1 MILPNY
7 ELIENMEKEGNI
19 TVSLEE
25 FGLSRYESRAYVAL
39 ITKGTISASEL
50 SYYAEIPRTK
60 VYPVLLKLENK
71 RLAIISKSKPIMCT
85 AIAPEDAFD
94 EIIHEQIDKVNGMN
108 ALVTNLKKVSEDT
121 KKAQGSEEKRY
132 FHLNANNVLNQLR
145 KMIEGSKKSIQIMA
159 DPLGLNLLAECKEQ
173 MLGVLRRDL
182 DVRIILN
189 TSQLGSESFHMI
201 PNGAKIRISEIN
213 QSCFIFDKTELLI
226 IDNEN
231 GKGALFSSTEVL
243 GNNQTS
249 MFKQIWKN
257 ALKTESIADMTKTDA
272 EEVIHIIQ
280 LIKQDGLSHILSS
293 LFNSKNHDIDLIKML
308 EKNGVYIKSKNLD
321 DIIEM
326 MNSALQ
332 ITCSGNVNFD
342 SNSKNITVESKINS
356 GHSLPWVSLIEGYLH
371 KQGYK
376 TKMILQNHSQKGE
389 KVLIKINSK

>member
-1 MILPNY
+1 MG
-7 ELIENMEKEGNI
+7 KESSI
-19 TVSLEE
+19 AISLEE
-25 FGLSRYESRAYVAL
+25 FGLSQYEARAYVAL

-60 VYPVLLKLENK
+60 VYPVLLKLEK
-71 RLAIISKSKPIMCT
+71 KKLVIISKSKPIMCT

-132 FHLNANNVLNQLR
+132 FHLNANNVLSQLR

-159 DPLGLNLLAECKEQ
+159 DPWGLSLLAECKEQ
-173 MLGVLRRDL
+173 LIGVLRRDL
-182 DVRIILN
+182 DVKILIN
-189 TSQLGSESFHMI
+189 SSQVGSEAFHVI
-201 PNGAKIRISEIN
+201 PNGAKIRIFDVAQNS
-213 QSCFIFDKTELLI
+213 FIFDKTELLI

-243 GNNQTS
+243 GKNQSS
-249 MFKQIWKN
+249 MFAHSWKN
-257 ALKTESIADMTKTDA
+257 ALKIDSIVDMTKNEA
-272 EEVIHIIQ
+272 QEVIRMIHLIQ
-280 LIKQDGLSHILSS
+280 EDGLGHLLNSS
-293 LFNSKNHDIDLIKML
+293 FNSKGIDADLIKML
-308 EKNGVYIKSKNLD
+308 EKNGINLKSKNLE
-321 DIIEM
+321 DIIEL

-332 ITCSGNVNFD
+332 ITCSGHVDFD
-342 SNSKNITVESKINS
+342 ASNKNITIESKVNS
-356 GHSLPWVSLIEGYLH
+356 GHSLPWVSVIDGYLH